1 MMKRE
6 LHKGRDFYLIRCYPS
21 AKYIDSTQWILVEG
35 MKEWLNE
42 WMNELGVMCF
52 GSVHLV
58 LLLLYIM
65 FIINFKELNIY
76 IML

>member
-1 MMKRE
+1 MMKCE
-6 LHKGRDFYLIRCYPS
+6 LHKGRDFYLIRYYPS
-21 AKYIDSTQWILVEG
+21 AKYIDGTQWILVEG

-42 WMNELGVMCF
+42 WMNELGFMCF
-52 GSVHLV
+52 GWVHFVLV
-58 LLLLYIM
+58 LLDIM